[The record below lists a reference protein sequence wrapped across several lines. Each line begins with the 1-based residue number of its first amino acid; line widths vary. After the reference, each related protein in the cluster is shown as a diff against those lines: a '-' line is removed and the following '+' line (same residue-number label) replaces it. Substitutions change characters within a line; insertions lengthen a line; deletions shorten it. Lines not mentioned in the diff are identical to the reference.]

1 MLLYGPAARGGA
13 GVRRDPGGALMARK
27 FQPQMATGNDL
38 FEGDVVYFTSTGAPG
53 RARSA
58 TRRWR

>member
-1 MLLYGPAARGGA
+1 
-13 GVRRDPGGALMARK
+13 MARK

-38 FEGDVVYFTSTGAPG
+38 LEGDVVYFTTPATG